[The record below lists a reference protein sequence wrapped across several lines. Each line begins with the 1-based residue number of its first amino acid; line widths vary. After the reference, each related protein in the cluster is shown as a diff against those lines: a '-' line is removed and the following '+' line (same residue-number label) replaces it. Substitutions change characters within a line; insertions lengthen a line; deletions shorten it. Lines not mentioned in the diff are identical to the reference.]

1 LIKRIKLNLNT
12 KLLAILVGAL
22 ASSLSACGFVQY
34 EPKAID
40 RAVNVARFES
50 KDPSSA
56 AFRQYLLNSG
66 VAENQL
72 PLQQWGIDELTYCAL
87 FFHPSLDVARAQWR
101 AAEAA
106 VNTAGVR
113 PIPNLKSKLL
123 SSSGEQSTSP
133 YAYEFGIDLQ
143 IETANKRN
151 IRIENAR
158 HLSEA
163 AKLEIAQMAW
173 GLRNQVALTLN
184 EYLFNLQLSRVLQNE
199 TVQREEIVN
208 IFQKRLGLGEASN
221 VELSTA
227 NLLLQAARL
236 ELIARQQNQS
246 VLISKLAGN
255 LGLSLAKTA
264 AIPLFNEPLNSAAQ
278 AQAWDKNVTA
288 DVQATAVFNRL
299 DIRIALEKYAA
310 AEALLKLE
318 IARQY
323 PNIVL
328 SPGYAYAPADK
339 TWSLGLSGLLT
350 LLQKNKIPIAE
361 ARQLREVE
369 AAQFEALQ
377 SRVMTEASIAN
388 AELLQAKKL
397 LDYQVNVMAQQQQ
410 NTALVS
416 QRFASGEV
424 DRLTLALA
432 KLENYVAEKNVVI
445 ANYQLKIALTKL
457 ENTLQR
463 PLTTSAKSISVEDLS
478 FKNSANE

>member
-1 LIKRIKLNLNT
+1 
-12 KLLAILVGAL
+12 
-22 ASSLSACGFVQY
+22 
-34 EPKAID
+34 
-40 RAVNVARFES
+40 
-50 KDPSSA
+50 
-56 AFRQYLLNSG
+56 
-66 VAENQL
+66 
-72 PLQQWGIDELTYCAL
+72 
-87 FFHPSLDVARAQWR
+87 
-101 AAEAA
+101 
-106 VNTAGVR
+106 
-113 PIPNLKSKLL
+113 
-123 SSSGEQSTSP
+123 
-133 YAYEFGIDLQ
+133 
-143 IETANKRN
+143 
-151 IRIENAR
+151 
-158 HLSEA
+158 
-163 AKLEIAQMAW
+163 M
-173 GLRNQVALTLN
+173 
-184 EYLFNLQLSRVLQNE
+184 
-199 TVQREEIVN
+199 VN

-264 AIPLFNEPLNSAAQ
+264 AIPLSNAPLNSAAQ

-288 DVQATAVFNRL
+288 DIQAAAVFNRL
-299 DIRIALEKYAA
+299 DIRIALERYAA

-318 IARQY
+318 IAKQY
-323 PNIVL
+323 PNIIL
-328 SPGYAYAPADK
+328 SPGYAYAPGDR

-377 SRVMTEASIAN
+377 TRVMTEASIAN

-397 LDYQVNVMAQQQQ
+397 LDYQTNVMAQQQQ
-410 NTALVS
+410 NTTLVS
-416 QRFASGEV
+416 QRFAAGEV

-463 PLTTSAKSISVEDLS
+463 PLTTNAKNISVEDLS
-478 FKNSANE
+478 FKNSANK

>member
-12 KLLAILVGAL
+12 ILLVSVL
-22 ASSLSACGFVQY
+22 ATSLSACGFIQY

-40 RAVNVARFES
+40 PAVNLARFES
-50 KDPSSA
+50 KDPSSE
-56 AFRQYLLNSG
+56 AFRQHLLNSG
-66 VAENQL
+66 YTENQL

-106 VNTAGVR
+106 VSTAGVR
-113 PIPNLKSKLL
+113 PIPNLKSEVSR
-123 SSSGEQSTSP
+123 SSAEQSSSP
-133 YAYEFGIDLQ
+133 YAYEFIIDLQ

-151 IRIENAR
+151 IRIENAS
-158 HLSEA
+158 HLSQA
-163 AKLEIAQMAW
+163 AKLEVAQMAW
-173 GLRNQVALTLN
+173 GLRNQVALSLN
-184 EYLFNLQLSRVLQNE
+184 EYQFNLQLSRVLLNE
-199 TVQREEIVN
+199 TLQREEIVN

-236 ELIARQQNQS
+236 ALIARQQNQS

-278 AQAWDKNVTA
+278 AWDENDIA

-310 AEALLKLE
+310 AEARLKLE
-318 IARQY
+318 IAKQY
-323 PNIVL
+323 PNIIL
-328 SPGYAYAPADK
+328 SPGYAYAPGDR

-361 ARQLREVE
+361 AKQLRELE

-377 SRVMTEASIAN
+377 TRVMTEASIAN

-397 LDYQVNVMAQQQQ
+397 LDYQANVMAQQQQ
-410 NTALVS
+410 NTTLVT
-416 QRFASGEV
+416 QRFAAGEV

-432 KLENYVAEKNVVI
+432 KLESHVAEKNVVM
-445 ANYQLKIALTKL
+445 ANYQLKTALIKL

-463 PLTTSAKSISVEDLS
+463 PITSSVKKINIEDLS
-478 FKNSANE
+478 FKKSANE

>member
-1 LIKRIKLNLNT
+1 LIKRIKQNSNT
-12 KLLAILVGAL
+12 ILLAVIVSAL
-22 ASSLSACGFVQY
+22 ATSLGACGFTKYVA
-34 EPKAID
+34 KTID
-40 RAVNVARFES
+40 PAVNVARFES
-50 KDPSSA
+50 KDPA
-56 AFRQYLLNSG
+56 GEAFHQYLLSSG
-66 VAENQL
+66 YTESQL
-72 PLQQWGIDELTYCAL
+72 PLQQWGIEELTYCAL

-113 PIPNLKSKLL
+113 PIPNFNSEASR
-123 SSSGEQSTSP
+123 SSAEQDSSP
-133 YAYEFGIDLQ
+133 YAFEFSIDVQ

-151 IRIENAR
+151 IRIENAS

-173 GLRNQVALTLN
+173 GLRNQVALSLN
-184 EYLFNLQLSRVLQNE
+184 EYQFNLQLSQVLQSE
-199 TVQREEIVN
+199 TLQREEIVN

-236 ELIARQQNQS
+236 ELITRQQNQS

-278 AQAWDKNVTA
+278 AQAWDQNVTA
-288 DVQATAVFNRL
+288 DIQATAVFNRL
-299 DIRIALEKYAA
+299 DIRIALERYAA
-310 AEALLKLE
+310 AEARLKLE
-318 IARQY
+318 IAKQY
-323 PNIVL
+323 PNIII
-328 SPGYAYAPADK
+328 SPGYAYAPGDR

-350 LLQKNKIPIAE
+350 LLQKNRIPIAE
-361 ARQLREVE
+361 ATQLREVE
-369 AAQFEALQ
+369 AAQFDALQ
-377 SRVMTEASIAN
+377 TRVMTEASIAN

-397 LDYQVNVMAQQQQ
+397 LDYQANVMAQQQQ
-410 NTALVS
+410 NTTLVA
-416 QRFASGEV
+416 QRFAAGEV

-432 KLENYVAEKNVVI
+432 KLENYVAEKNVVM

-463 PLTTSAKSISVEDLS
+463 PLTTSAKSINVEDLS

>member
-1 LIKRIKLNLNT
+1 MIKRIKLNLNT
-12 KLLAILVGAL
+12 KLLAVLISAL
-22 ASSLSACGFVQY
+22 ASSLSACGFIQY

-40 RAVNVARFES
+40 PAVNVARFES
-50 KDPSSA
+50 KDPSSEP
-56 AFRQYLLNSG
+56 FRQHLLNSG
-66 VAENQL
+66 YAENQL

-113 PIPNLKSKLL
+113 PIPNLKSEGSR
-123 SSSGEQSTSP
+123 SSAEQSSNP
-133 YAYEFGIDLQ
+133 YAYEFIIDLQ

-151 IRIENAR
+151 IRIENAS
-158 HLSEA
+158 HLSQA

-173 GLRNQVALTLN
+173 GLRNQVALSLN
-184 EYLFNLQLSRVLQNE
+184 EYQFNLQLSQVLQNE
-199 TVQREEIVN
+199 TSQREEIVT

-264 AIPLFNEPLNSAAQ
+264 AIPLFNAPLDSALL

-310 AEALLKLE
+310 AEARLKLE
-318 IARQY
+318 IAKQY
-323 PNIVL
+323 PNIIL
-328 SPGYAYAPADK
+328 SPGYAYAPGDR

-350 LLQKNKIPIAE
+350 LLQKNRIPIAE

-377 SRVMTEASIAN
+377 TKVMTEASIAN
-388 AELLQAKKL
+388 AELLQAKNL
-397 LDYQVNVMAQQQQ
+397 LDYQADVMAQQQQ
-410 NTALVS
+410 NTTLVS
-416 QRFASGEV
+416 QRFTAGEV

-432 KLENYVAEKNVVI
+432 KLENYVAEKNVVM

-463 PLTTSAKSISVEDLS
+463 PLTTSAKNINVEDLS